1 MKVLLGSTIVL
12 LALVSVGL
20 AVYAYNEHR
29 EVAYL
34 TLRADHLERRI
45 NEIEA
50 NAGMAE
56 GEEVERLE
64 ARVRDLERAA
74 IVHNQ
79 EILNLTQNLQALA
92 AMQGSHS
99 SSLASQIDRVRM
111 EMEMNRMSGR

>member
-1 MKVLLGSTIVL
+1 MLGPTIVL

-29 EVAYL
+29 EVANL

-50 NAGMAE
+50 NAGLAE

-64 ARVRDLERAA
+64 GRVAELEKRTELQTESIFYLDEQKVGQDQLINA
-74 IVHNQ
+74 IRYVNQ
-79 EILNLTQNLQALA
+79 ANRPLTLEQRHKLDMLPP
-92 AMQGSHS
+92 
-99 SSLASQIDRVRM
+99 
-111 EMEMNRMSGR
+111 